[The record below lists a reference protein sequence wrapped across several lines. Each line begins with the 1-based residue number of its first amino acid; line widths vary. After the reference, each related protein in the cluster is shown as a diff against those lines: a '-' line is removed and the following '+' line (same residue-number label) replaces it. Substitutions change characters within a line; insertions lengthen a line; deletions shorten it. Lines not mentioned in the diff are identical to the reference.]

1 MSKGGRYNRTLNSI
15 DWNEQIVISENDK
28 VIIKEIGAYID
39 EKIEKYGESV
49 KRFDNHGENEMGDTY
64 YVDTSDDNIMA
75 ISVNEDGELKWNR
88 VTALTK
94 HLPVNLD
101 GTDDLVKITTNS
113 GKTVTATKAK
123 SFLTRID
130 NKVVPIRGDEIYIG
144 MDVPVTN
151 SKYTEVNHNMI
162 ELVTYDKITS
172 IDIVKP
178 SHKFVYDLTVENL
191 KTFVTG
197 SGIFCFDTFHS
208 AGIKSSV
215 SLGVP
220 RVKELLS
227 LSKNIKTPT
236 MNIYLTKE
244 NRTNQEIAN
253 KIASHLKHTT
263 IQDVRKKI
271 DIYYDPEPL
280 DKDSFMTKDNVF
292 NVFYSHNPNKNTC
305 QTDIQSLPW
314 LLRIELNRELL
325 MEKDVT
331 LLDIKSKYCNNWE
344 KRYLDIKGLKKE
356 ERVLLER
363 ITQTAI
369 LSNSESDSN
378 PIIHIRF
385 DMTEFDFAVLVS
397 FIDVFVD
404 SFKLK
409 GLENVTKINGVYEE
423 PVITFD
429 NEDEELMKEKQY
441 VVYTAGVNL
450 QDIRYLNGIDLNKT
464 VCNDIML
471 IYETYGI
478 DAVRMALIKEFKSV
492 FAGAGTKVNFAH
504 LETLCDLITNT
515 GVPTSIDRHGM
526 NKSETD
532 PFARASFEN
541 TVDHLLQAAV
551 FGEIDHMNN
560 VSSRIMAGLA
570 IKGGTGLCEVIL
582 DSDLLEKSE
591 YTEDIEQ
598 KYVKTYN
605 EVSKSNIITDVM
617 TKEVSG
623 FFVPDF

>member
-15 DWNEQIVISENDK
+15 DWNEQIIISENDK

-123 SFLTRID
+123 SFLTRVN
-130 NKVVPIRGDEIYIG
+130 NKVVPIRGDEIYVG

-151 SKYTEVNHNMI
+151 SKYVEVDHTMV
-162 ELVTYDKITS
+162 EQVTYDTIIS

-178 SHKFVYDLTVENL
+178 SKKFVYDLTVENL

-197 SGIFCFDTFHS
+197 SGIVVWDTFHS

-356 ERVLLER
+356 EKVLLER

-369 LSNSESDSN
+369 LSNSDNDPN

-385 DMTEFDFAVLVS
+385 DMTEFDFTLLVS

-404 SFKLK
+404 NFKLK
-409 GLENVTKINGVYEE
+409 GLENVTKINGVNKE

-429 NEDEELMKEKQY
+429 NEDGELMKEEQY

-464 VCNDIML
+464 VCNDIMV

-478 DAVRMALIKEFKSV
+478 DAARMALIKEFKSV

-515 GVPTSIDRHGM
+515 GTPTSIDRHGM
-526 NKSETD
+526 NKSEID
-532 PFARASFEN
+532 PLARASFEK
-541 TVDHLLQAAV
+541 TVDQLLQASV

-570 IKGGTGLCEVIL
+570 IKGGTCLCEVIL

-591 YTEDIEQ
+591 YIEDIEQ
-598 KYVKTYN
+598 TYVKTYN